1 MMKNYRFL
9 STPRN
14 HLDLRFQDI
23 LIEIHETGSYRSAKI
38 KRNLFFQKFWM
49 NAVDECPVI
58 NKVEPLAGVL
68 LKRVLAAIV
77 KILLLNKKKGTF
89 I

>member
-1 MMKNYRFL
+1 
-9 STPRN
+9 
-14 HLDLRFQDI
+14 
-23 LIEIHETGSYRSAKI
+23 
-38 KRNLFFQKFWM
+38 M